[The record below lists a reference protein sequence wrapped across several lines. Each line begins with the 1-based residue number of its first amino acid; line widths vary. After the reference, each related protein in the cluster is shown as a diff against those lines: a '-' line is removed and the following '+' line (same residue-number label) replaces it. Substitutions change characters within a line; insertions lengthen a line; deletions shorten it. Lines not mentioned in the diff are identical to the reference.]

1 MVKCTIVGQSVGL
14 PLRSRFGWL
23 GKWLH
28 MQVEKK
34 EKGKRISFRLSDEAF
49 VKLKRQFD
57 ASTCQKW
64 SEFIRA
70 VLLEKPL
77 TVYTRNR
84 SLDELVETLR
94 ELKPILVGLLNVDG
108 GGIAALAGAQPDWV
122 AVKETV
128 MKIES
133 IMEQVGRYW
142 IGRSSG

>member
-1 MVKCTIVGQSVGL
+1 
-14 PLRSRFGWL
+14 
-23 GKWLH
+23 
-28 MQVEKK
+28 MQVERK
-34 EKGKRISFRLSDEAF
+34 ENGKRISFRLSDEAF
-49 VKLKRQFD
+49 IKLKRQFE

-70 VLLEKPL
+70 VLLEKPV

-108 GGIAALAGAQPDWV
+108 GGIAPIAGAQPDWV

-128 MKIES
+128 MKVES

-142 IGRSSG
+142 IGRPSG